1 MWEIPNWLN
10 DLNNQDTQKN
20 TSEIDIQTAGESLDL
35 SNKLSKINDILD
47 DFWVSKEDEDKYRN
61 ILLKQDK
68 IFLEELQSKPKDEIL
83 KFFIQEQIKEI
94 ESSDN
99 PDFNRLD
106 ELQDKLIS
114 LETDET
120 IQKTEEI
127 NTNNELIETQ
137 NQEIKE
143 QLNSIQNSLTWLSN
157 NKNAE
162 EILNLINQTQNL
174 QNEREELSLTGTKEL
189 SELMQGKLDEILE
202 ILHNPVALTTI
213 VNDLKEYDEKNS
225 TNRYE
230 TFKNSI
236 IWIDSSL
243 KEKFESIELDSIS
256 NIAQLKLW
264 VSDLNGVNLSND
276 TLIKQDWDFEI
287 KANSDSRSLS
297 LQGSDYEIQSDI
309 NPKNELE
316 LRQINQETN
325 QELKPLNEYLDNLFS
340 ILNFVEKAKETNIKF
355 NDFKEQLKNEN
366 SILYNEL
373 GLENKNSYDE
383 VIFVI
388 NNKKTE
394 LEKLKEE
401 KIKKSKER
409 VAQLIAQ
416 NEKEIREQD
425 ERKKQTLFFLNSIG
439 FDLLSKDRITDIVI
453 EYINRNKARFDLA
466 EKMDLQNWV
475 LGFDKDFWNNE
486 INAAEKLA
494 FIRLFN
500 KMLWEDII
508 DENIANG
515 ITSLSLKAIS
525 RIQVLNNRTTWF
537 FLANLESKS

>member
-20 TSEIDIQTAGESLDL
+20 TSEIDIQTAWESLDL

-47 DFWVSKEDEDKYRN
+47 DFWVSKEDEDKYRD

-83 KFFIQEQIKEI
+83 KFLIQEQIKEI
-94 ESSDN
+94 ESSNN
-99 PDFNRLD
+99 PDFNGLD
-106 ELQDKLIS
+106 ELQDTLIS
-114 LETDET
+114 LQKDET
-120 IQKTEEI
+120 QA
-127 NTNNELIETQ
+127 NNETINN

-162 EILNLINQTQNL
+162 EILNLINQAQNL
-174 QNEREELSLTGTKEL
+174 QNEREELSSTGTKEL
-189 SELMQGKLDEILE
+189 SELMQEKLDEILE

-309 NPKNELE
+309 NPKNEFE

-325 QELKPLNEYLDNLFS
+325 QELKPLNEYLDNLSS
-340 ILNFVEKAKETNIKF
+340 ILDFVEKAKETNIKF

-366 SILYNEL
+366 SILYNVL

-416 NEKEIREQD
+416 NEKEIKEQD
-425 ERKKQTLFFLNSIG
+425 ERKKQTLIFLNSIG

>member
-20 TSEIDIQTAGESLDL
+20 TSEIDIQTTGESLDL

-47 DFWVSKEDEDKYRN
+47 DFWVSKEDEDKYRD

-68 IFLEELQSKPKDEIL
+68 TFLEELQSKPKDELL
-83 KFFIQEQIKEI
+83 KFFIQEQIRELELKDDLTI
-94 ESSDN
+94 EDKKTR
-99 PDFNRLD
+99 FNLKKQLLSI
-106 ELQDKLIS
+106 EKTNSQINN
-114 LETDET
+114 ET
-120 IQKTEEI
+120 I
-127 NTNNELIETQ
+127 NN

-143 QLNSIQNSLTWLSN
+143 QLNSIQNSLTWLSS
-157 NKNAE
+157 NKNVE
-162 EILNLINQTQNL
+162 EILNLINQAQNL
-174 QNEREELSLTGTKEL
+174 QNEREELSSTGTKEL
-189 SELMQGKLDEILE
+189 SELMQEKLDEILE

-236 IWIDSSL
+236 IWIDGSL

-325 QELKPLNEYLDNLFS
+325 QELKPLNEYLDNLSS
-340 ILNFVEKAKETNIKF
+340 ILDFVEKAKETNIKF

-416 NEKEIREQD
+416 NEKEIKEQD
-425 ERKKQTLFFLNSIG
+425 ERKKQTLIFLNSIG

>member
-143 QLNSIQNSLTWLSN
+143 QLNSIQNSLTWLSS
-157 NKNAE
+157 NKNVE
-162 EILNLINQTQNL
+162 EILNLINQAQNL
-174 QNEREELSLTGTKEL
+174 QNEREELSSTGTKEL
-189 SELMQGKLDEILE
+189 SELMQEKLDEILE

-236 IWIDSSL
+236 IWIDGSL

-325 QELKPLNEYLDNLFS
+325 QELKPLNEYLDNLSS

-416 NEKEIREQD
+416 NEKEIKEQD
-425 ERKKQTLFFLNSIG
+425 ERKKQTLIFLNSIG

-453 EYINRNKARFDLA
+453 EYINRNKARFDLS

-486 INAAEKLA
+486 INTAEKLA

-537 FLANLESKS
+537 FLTNLESKS